1 MDTGTHIAMG
11 IAISGLAMADPI
23 VASHSATMGPVFAGI
38 MLGSLAPDTDTV
50 LKLRNNAVY
59 IRNHRGIT
67 HSIPAVLLWPI
78 VISLILSFFAPEANF
93 IHLWAWTFLAV
104 SIHVFVDIFN
114 SYGTQAL
121 RPFSHMW
128 VALSVI
134 NTFDPIIFALHV
146 IAIGAWV
153 FGAPPVPTMSILYGV
168 VFMYYLLRFAV
179 RGAVKRAVKN
189 TIPEATEIYIAPT
202 MRFFQWRIAASTKT
216 NHYVGRAYGRSVNI
230 YDRFDRKPLPTSPY
244 VEAAMTDRNMAAFV
258 SFSPIYRWEITQVDV
273 LTEVRLIDLRY
284 RSKTFYP
291 FVAVAHVD
299 ADFNVVNSYTGWIF
313 SEDKLRKKLN
323 FLQES

>member
-11 IAISGLAMADPI
+11 IALSGIAMADPA

-67 HSIPAVLLWPI
+67 HSVPAVLLWP
-78 VISLILSFFAPEANF
+78 VLISLVLSLFVPEANF
-93 IHLWAWTFLAV
+93 LHLWAWTFLAV
-104 SIHVFVDIFN
+104 FIHVFVDIFN

-121 RPFSHMW
+121 RPFSQKW

-134 NTFDPIIFALHV
+134 NTFDPIIFGLHAAA
-146 IAIGAWV
+146 IAAWLL
-153 FGAPPVPTMSILYGV
+153 GAPPVRTMIILYSV
-168 VFMYYLLRFAV
+168 VFVYYLLRFAV
-179 RGAVKRAVKN
+179 RGAVKRAVCN
-189 TIPEATEIYIAPT
+189 TIPDAVDVYVAPT
-202 MRFFQWRIAASTKT
+202 MRFFQWRIAASTAT
-216 NHYVGRAYGRSVNI
+216 DHYVGRAYGRSISI
-230 YDRFDRKPLPTSPY
+230 YDRFDRKPLPDSPY
-244 VEAAMTDRNMAAFV
+244 VQAAMTDRNIQVFMG
-258 SFSPIYRWEITQVDV
+258 FSPIYRWEITQVDV

-284 RSKTFYP
+284 RSKTYYP
-291 FVAVAHVD
+291 FVAVAHID
-299 ADFNVVNSYTGWIF
+299 ENMEVVNSFTGWIF

-323 FLQES
+323 FIQDT

>member
-38 MLGSLAPDTDTV
+38 VLGSLAPDLDTV

-78 VISLILSFFAPEANF
+78 VISIMLSFLVPEANF

-104 SIHVFVDIFN
+104 FIHVFVDIFN

-121 RPFSHMW
+121 RPFSQKW

-134 NTFDPIIFALHV
+134 NTFDPIIFGLHA
-146 IAIGAWV
+146 IAIAFWLL
-153 FGAPPVPTMSILYGV
+153 GAPPVQTMSILYGV
-168 VFMYYLLRFAV
+168 VFVYYLLRFAV
-179 RGAVKRAVKN
+179 HAAVKRAVFN
-189 TIPEATEIYIAPT
+189 TIPDATDIYIAPT
-202 MRFFQWRIAASTKT
+202 MRFFQWRIAASTET
-216 NHYVGRAYGRSVNI
+216 DHYVGRAYGRSVNI
-230 YDRFDRKPLPTSPY
+230 YDRFDRKPLPDSLY
-244 VEAAMTDRNMAAFV
+244 VQAAMTDRNIAAFV
-258 SFSPIYRWEITQVDV
+258 SFSPIYRWEITQVNV

-299 ADFNVVNSYTGWIF
+299 EDFNVVNSYTGWIF